1 MMNPLQTKNEY
12 KLMLRGWGRVQKNV
26 LGSTNVVKNFS
37 FSMFSS
43 IVTFDFEL
51 ILGSSLTFCGPN
63 GLILGSC

>member
-1 MMNPLQTKNEY
+1 MGCFWG
-12 KLMLRGWGRVQKNV
+12 RGRVQKNV

>member
-1 MMNPLQTKNEY
+1 MGCFWG
-12 KLMLRGWGRVQKNV
+12 RGRVQKNV

-43 IVTFDFEL
+43 MVTFDFEL